1 MTFVRTYDVQKTN
14 RLIIDLPERFKSK
27 KKIRVIIEDVD
38 ENRALKIN
46 QLKRAASDPL
56 FLSDIA
62 EASAD
67 FENADHDLI
76 RNLINGVSG
85 ELILTL

>member
-38 ENRALKIN
+38 ENRELKIN
-46 QLKRAASDPL
+46 LIKRAASDPL